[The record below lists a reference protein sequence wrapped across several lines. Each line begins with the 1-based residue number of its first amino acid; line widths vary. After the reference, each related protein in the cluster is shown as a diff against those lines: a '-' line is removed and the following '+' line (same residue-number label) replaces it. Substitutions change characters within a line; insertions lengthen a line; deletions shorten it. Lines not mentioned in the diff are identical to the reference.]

1 MNIQILSLPSPSWL
15 RHCNAFSI
23 ACRVYNNT
31 VRRVYYTVVEDP
43 RTSSILTLLMAV
55 FDLQQPFDVRLH
67 HIMVIINATDTN
79 AAIPTANSM
88 SVFMRKI

>member
-1 MNIQILSLPSPSWL
+1 MNIQILSLPPRGCDTITL
-15 RHCNAFSI
+15 L
-23 ACRVYNNT
+23 VLLVMYNNT

-55 FDLQQPFDVRLH
+55 LDLQQPFDVRLH

-79 AAIPTANSM
+79 AVIPTANSM
-88 SVFMRKI
+88 NVFMRKR